1 MTGRATVNLRVQPFR
16 LLKRVDAA
24 HYCARSAKT
33 FETQC
38 PVRPIT
44 MANGDVLW
52 DVYDLDAWIDG
63 LKAGASSDDKI
74 IALLG

>member
-16 LLKRVDAA
+16 LLKKADAA
-24 HYCARSAKT
+24 FYCARSPKT
-33 FETQC
+33 FEAQC
-38 PVRPIT
+38 PVRPIV

-52 DVYDLDAWIDG
+52 DVYDLDAWIDS

-74 IALLG
+74 VALLG